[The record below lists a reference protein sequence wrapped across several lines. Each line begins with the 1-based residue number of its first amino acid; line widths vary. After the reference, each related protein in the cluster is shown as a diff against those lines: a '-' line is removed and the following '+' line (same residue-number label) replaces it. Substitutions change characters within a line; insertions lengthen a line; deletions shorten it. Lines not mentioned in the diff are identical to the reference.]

1 MNHHCPLGKVKIR
14 ALFPFQRV
22 ALGGVPLDSTGQTT
36 FTTQFPQGRPPFI
49 YLYLNVVP
57 DSQKTTRVSMEV
69 SN

>member
-1 MNHHCPLGKVKIR
+1 M
-14 ALFPFQRV
+14 